1 MKVEGVSVPS
11 QLLLETV
18 GLDSLPSYD
27 GDGIGQSS
35 TRSQHAE
42 SERDD
47 LGTIVTEITITRK
60 RYRVE
65 DA

>member
-1 MKVEGVSVPS
+1 MSAPS
-11 QLLLETV
+11 QSLLETL

-27 GDGIGQSS
+27 GDATGQSS

-65 DA
+65 EA